1 MQTGPSE
8 LDIIFGRA
16 ILSFRMVTKP
26 QLDECL
32 AIQRQLQSAGQ
43 PKTLA
48 QVVVKKG
55 LLNQVQYQQIVAEI
69 RKRFGPGMGATT
81 PQSGGDAEDGKTTQ
95 EMNRPNL
102 VPPEI
107 TMTGSYVAVN
117 SAAPPPPPS
126 NGLSLPPPI
135 SSMPPVSSMPPPINA
150 LPPLD
155 AGAPA
160 GNNAVKA
167 AADRWESA
175 SQSQN
180 KSGGGWELVSDSEPE
195 TARPLPDLLD
205 STRKKKKRKDENIR
219 KMLNIPD
226 HVEQFPIGSYKV
238 LETVAAGG
246 MGVIYRAQSQS
257 GEVHALKALMNVEK
271 ASEKQ
276 LKRFNEESR
285 LMSRLDHPHIVKVYE
300 MDVYHGVP
308 YFTMDYLV
316 GEDLHT
322 ILRARSATIKANVDL
337 LRKVCSAVG
346 HAHEKGVIHRDLKP
360 SNIFVRKDG
369 EPILTDFGLAKN
381 LESEFKLTA
390 EGAMVGTPLYL
401 SPEQVAG
408 QAHEADGRVDVYGLG
423 VILYQICTGRLPFVG
438 KNPYEVYK
446 KVLSEDPKLPREI
459 NPKLSEDIEKVILT
473 AMAKRPEDRF
483 ETATAMA
490 EDLGRWLNKE
500 PVKCTPPPPG
510 RRFKKKK
517 KKKKKA
523 PEPTPQAL
531 ASPTDETQEV
541 MRPSNPKRMTRS
553 RGRKKKVPVLAI
565 VAAVV
570 IIGGAVA
577 YACYVLFGV

>member
-1 MQTGPSE
+1 
-8 LDIIFGRA
+8 
-16 ILSFRMVTKP
+16 
-26 QLDECL
+26 
-32 AIQRQLQSAGQ
+32 
-43 PKTLA
+43 
-48 QVVVKKG
+48 
-55 LLNQVQYQQIVAEI
+55 
-69 RKRFGPGMGATT
+69 
-81 PQSGGDAEDGKTTQ
+81 
-95 EMNRPNL
+95 
-102 VPPEI
+102 
-107 TMTGSYVAVN
+107 
-117 SAAPPPPPS
+117 
-126 NGLSLPPPI
+126 
-135 SSMPPVSSMPPPINA
+135 
-150 LPPLD
+150 
-155 AGAPA
+155 
-160 GNNAVKA
+160 
-167 AADRWESA
+167 
-175 SQSQN
+175 
-180 KSGGGWELVSDSEPE
+180 
-195 TARPLPDLLD
+195 DLLD
-205 STRKKKKRKDENIR
+205 STRKKKKRTDENIR
-219 KMLNIPD
+219 KMLKIPE
-226 HVEQFPIGSYKV
+226 HVEQFPIGTYKV

-300 MDVYHGVP
+300 MDVFHGVP

-316 GEDLHT
+316 GEDLHA
-322 ILRARSATIKANVDL
+322 ILRARSATIKANVEM
-337 LRKVCSAVG
+337 LRKVCEAVG
-346 HAHEKGVIHRDLKP
+346 HAHGKGVIHRDLKP

-446 KVLSEDPKLPREI
+446 KVLSEDPKAPREI
-459 NPKLSEDIEKVILT
+459 NPKLSADIEKVILT

-483 ETATAMA
+483 DTATAMA
-490 EDLGRWLNKE
+490 ADLARWLNKE
-500 PVKCTPPPPG
+500 PVKCTPPPAG

-523 PEPTPQAL
+523 EAAPKPA

-541 MRPSNPKRMTRS
+541 MRPNVNPKRMTRA
-553 RGRKKKVPVLAI
+553 RGRKKKAPILAI
-565 VAAVV
+565 VGAVV